1 MAEFVTAI
9 VLAAGLSRRMGNE
22 NKLLLPFG
30 DSTILG
36 TTLTQILNAQL
47 GETFLVLGHEAAA
60 VLQSLSDG
68 VIPNHPVTWTEDPS
82 VFSISDVGFRMSDDA
97 NTFRK
102 FLKFPKREA
111 EPKSNNLSSINYQL
125 SSINYQLSVIINPH
139 FEKGMTTSIQAGV
152 AAADKEGR
160 GGGYMMCLSDMP
172 FITSAGYQY
181 LKNEFLKRLMID
193 NQAIVQPIFR
203 NERGNPTVF
212 SSFYKKH
219 ILELDYTEG
228 CKPIVQAYKNHL
240 YLVEMPTD
248 AVLRDIDEKG
258 QYKNAIIGG
267 Y

>member
-1 MAEFVTAI
+1 MTQFVTAI
-9 VLAAGLSRRMGNE
+9 ILAAGLSRRMGNE

-47 GETFLVLGHEAAA
+47 GETRLVLGHEAAA

-68 VIPNHPVTWTEDPS
+68 VMPNHPVTWTEDPS
-82 VFSISDVGFRMSDDA
+82 VFSISDFGFRISEDTNTFP

-102 FLKFPKREA
+102 LLKLPKCEA
-111 EPKSNNLSSINYQL
+111 ELKPNNLSIIHYPLSI
-125 SSINYQLSVIINPH
+125 IINPH

-172 FITSAGYQY
+172 FITSAEYQY
-181 LKNEFLKRLMID
+181 LKKEFLKRLLID

-203 NERGNPTVF
+203 DERGNPTIF

-228 CKPIVQAYKNHL
+228 CKPIIQAYKNHL

-248 AVLRDIDEKG
+248 AVLRDIDERG
-258 QYKNAIIGG
+258 QYAAVMGK
-267 Y
+267 